1 MLININT
8 INKPLLFNPAAAAAD
23 ELRRPSVL
31 NFCNAQIKKFYG
43 LGMNAALA
51 VKAALTTPPV
61 DFASVIACAI

>member
-31 NFCNAQIKKFYG
+31 DFCNAQKKFYG

-51 VKAALTTPPV
+51 VKAALTAPPV
-61 DFASVIACAI
+61 DYANVIACAI